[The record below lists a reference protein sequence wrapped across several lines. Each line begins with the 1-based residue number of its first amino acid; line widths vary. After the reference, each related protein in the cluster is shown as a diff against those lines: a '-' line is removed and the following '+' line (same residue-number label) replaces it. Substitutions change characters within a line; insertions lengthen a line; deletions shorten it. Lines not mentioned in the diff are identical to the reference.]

1 MAYIRKTR
9 DVYILLANYGEGF
22 EEEIIEYSFKEIKAR
37 LKEYR
42 QNCPQY
48 SFKYKRKREKI

>member
-1 MAYIRKTR
+1 MAYIRKTK
-9 DVYILLANYGEGF
+9 DIFVLLANYGQGY
-22 EEEIIEYSFKEIKAR
+22 EEEIIEYSYKDIKLR

-48 SFKYKRKREKI
+48 CFKYKIKREKI